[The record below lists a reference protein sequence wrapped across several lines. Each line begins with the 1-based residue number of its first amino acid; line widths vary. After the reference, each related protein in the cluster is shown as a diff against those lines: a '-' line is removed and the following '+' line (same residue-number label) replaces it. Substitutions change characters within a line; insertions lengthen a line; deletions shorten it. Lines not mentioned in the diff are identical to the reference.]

1 MYYLNVN
8 GVIKVYATQEDYQK
22 AAAAQAAVSYPEFPL
37 ITLSDEHARSLYMQ
51 AIGAG
56 GDYSCPELDNLTELG
71 VYRLNAN
78 VLQVPVEGQETLTDV
93 YVRTI
98 LTMFMTDGLI
108 MQTFRV
114 GAYTFERGKTPTGEW
129 GNWSA
134 IG

>member
-1 MYYLNVN
+1 MNVN
-8 GVIKVYATQEDYQK
+8 GVIKVYDTQEEYQK
-22 AAAAQAAVSYPEFPL
+22 AAAAQAAVSYPAFPM
-37 ITLSDEHARSLYMQ
+37 ITLTDEHARSLYMQ

-78 VLQVPVEGQETLTDV
+78 VLQVPVSGAEELVDV
-93 YVRTI
+93 YMRTTLNVYI
-98 LTMFMTDGLI
+98 AGGYLW
-108 MQTFRV
+108 QTFRS
-114 GAYTFERGKTPTGEW
+114 GAYTFERTMIVGSGEW